1 MTFEVQITVN
11 DMFDYNI
18 YHNYRNFQ
26 GILSLILGVIML
38 VLCGAAI
45 IQDGNIS
52 YILIT
57 GFFGLFF
64 TIITPVRIYF
74 KSMQQVKLTPFF
86 RKPIKYTLTAQE
98 LTIEQGDEKAVISME
113 NIVKAVETGKSIILY
128 VNSVRAYILPKRE
141 LGENVPKIKE
151 IIKNSKARKVK
162 F

>member
-1 MTFEVQITVN
+1 MTFEVQIPVN

-52 YILIT
+52 YILIM

-74 KSMQQVKLTPFF
+74 KSMQQVKEFF
-86 RKPIKYTLTAQE
+86 DNPQNPRL
-98 LTIEQGDEKAVISME
+98 
-113 NIVKAVETGKSIILY
+113 
-128 VNSVRAYILPKRE
+128 
-141 LGENVPKIKE
+141 KE
-151 IIKNSKARKVK
+151 FLSKVL
-162 F
+162 